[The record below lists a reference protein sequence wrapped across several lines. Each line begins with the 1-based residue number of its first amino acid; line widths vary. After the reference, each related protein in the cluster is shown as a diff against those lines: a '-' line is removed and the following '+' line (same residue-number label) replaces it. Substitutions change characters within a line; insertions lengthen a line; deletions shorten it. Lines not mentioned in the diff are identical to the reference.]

1 MDETDDVST
10 RNGPHAARTNRPGK
24 MACFFEAKD
33 GSTMRNES
41 YWNLT
46 DQPTER
52 QETEAEQYVWST
64 SDQAKHRALSLFL
77 IRSIVEKYGG
87 TLDVD
92 LATDTLNI
100 DVPTEHEAVCAQEIE
115 KQVGRMCC

>member
-1 MDETDDVST
+1 
-10 RNGPHAARTNRPGK
+10 

-33 GSTMRNES
+33 GSTMRNEIC
-41 YWNLT
+41 WNLT
-46 DQPTER
+46 DQSAQEP
-52 QETEAEQYVWST
+52 ETEAQQYVWST
-64 SDQAKHRALSLFL
+64 SEQARLRALSLFL

-92 LATDTLNI
+92 LVTDTLNI
-100 DVPTEHEAVCAQEIE
+100 DVPKEHGVACAQEIE